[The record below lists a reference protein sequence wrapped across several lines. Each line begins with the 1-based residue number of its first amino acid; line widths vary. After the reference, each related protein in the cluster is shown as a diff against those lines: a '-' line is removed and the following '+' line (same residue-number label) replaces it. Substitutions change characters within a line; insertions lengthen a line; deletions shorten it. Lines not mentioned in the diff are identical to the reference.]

1 MRIVAET
8 MPKAGVRILRAHS
21 HPLHSHPL
29 HIRDYHSVSL
39 LLRLGSRNFRHYE
52 GRRAVHG
59 LSKILGTIYFPV
71 PEIVQL
77 FTLRCNAVGQALR
90 FLYPLSKAA
99 VWLRLS

>member
-8 MPKAGVRILRAHS
+8 MPKAGVRILRA
-21 HPLHSHPL
+21 HSHPL